1 MLVGGKMKKVF
12 ENPPLSI
19 ELVNYWPPGKWQCIL
34 DVHLGITAFGTRL
47 FYITIMMYRNPFD
60 FELEFTLFGFGIEIA
75 NCE

>member
-1 MLVGGKMKKVF
+1 MKKVF

-19 ELVNYWPPGKWQCIL
+19 ELVNYWPTGKWQCIL
-34 DVHLGITAFGTRL
+34 DVQLVLIAFEIKLFGIKVV
-47 FYITIMMYRNPFD
+47 MYRNPFD